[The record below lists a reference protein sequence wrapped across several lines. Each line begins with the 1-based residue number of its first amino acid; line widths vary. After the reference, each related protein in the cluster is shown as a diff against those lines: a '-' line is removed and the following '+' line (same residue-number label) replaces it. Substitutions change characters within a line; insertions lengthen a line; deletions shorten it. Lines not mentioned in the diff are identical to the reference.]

1 MAAKMQSVF
10 KSRIM
15 LSHAKTY
22 ARAVVMSGPAQA
34 AFYIAI
40 MPATVCKVRVEWEE
54 KYFDI
59 HSLR

>member
-1 MAAKMQSVF
+1 
-10 KSRIM
+10 M